1 MKKALE
7 YLYIFSK
14 FSTSLILLIS
24 ILVLVYFFYISFK
37 NQEKSTNDQT
47 EIFYEKLNQ
56 NSEEIYKVLKKVE
69 ITDSALVEIKKL
81 LQKTPEENNLQQINE
96 LNIKIIELNS
106 KLESISID
114 LKEIKTLNTAQQKN
128 EFLASNNK
136 NSILEKNKSQIA
148 KLTIL
153 KFENNLNF
161 TEELSVLQSLNDAK
175 KNHIFEKINLIN
187 LKNYRGNLFLKK
199 TFSKESDIFLKN
211 KIDKNNVITNSLMEF
226 VLVEPSKKNNIKNNE
241 INILKEIIY
250 LLEQKNY
257 NSSYEKITIINDY
270 ENYFS
275 NTINQLKIAMEF
287 IKLIERVS

>member
-69 ITDSALVEIKKL
+69 LTDSALVEIKKL

-128 EFLASNNK
+128 EFLAGNNK

-153 KFENNLNF
+153 KFENNLDF

-211 KIDKNNVITNSLMEF
+211 KIDNNNVITNSLMEL

-257 NSSYEKITIINDY
+257 NSSYEKISIINDY

>member
-24 ILVLVYFFYISFK
+24 ILVVVYFFYISFK

-106 KLESISID
+106 RLESISID
-114 LKEIKTLNTAQQKN
+114 LKEIKTLNNAKQKN
-128 EFLASNNK
+128 ESLASNNK
-136 NSILEKNKSQIA
+136 SSILEKNKSQIA

-153 KFENNLNF
+153 KFENNLDF
-161 TEELSVLQSLNDAK
+161 TEELSVLQNLNDAK

-187 LKNYRGNLFLKK
+187 LKNYRGTLFLKK

-211 KIDKNNVITNSLMEF
+211 KIDNNNVITNSLMEL

-257 NSSYEKITIINDY
+257 NSSYEKISIINDY

-275 NTINQLKIAMEF
+275 NTIKQLKIAMEF

>member
-128 EFLASNNK
+128 EFLAGNNK

-153 KFENNLNF
+153 KFENNLDF
-161 TEELSVLQSLNDAK
+161 TEELSVLQNLNDAK

-211 KIDKNNVITNSLMEF
+211 KIDNNNVITNSLMEL

-257 NSSYEKITIINDY
+257 NSSYEKISIINDY

-275 NTINQLKIAMEF
+275 NTIKQLKIAMEF

>member
-69 ITDSALVEIKKL
+69 LTDSALVEIKKL

-136 NSILEKNKSQIA
+136 SSILEKNKSQIA

-153 KFENNLNF
+153 KFENNLDF
-161 TEELSVLQSLNDAK
+161 IEELSVLQNLNDAK

-211 KIDKNNVITNSLMEF
+211 KIDNNNIITNSLMEL

-257 NSSYEKITIINDY
+257 NSSYEKISIINDY

>member
-175 KNHIFEKINLIN
+175 KKSHI
-187 LKNYRGNLFLKK
+187 
-199 TFSKESDIFLKN
+199 
-211 KIDKNNVITNSLMEF
+211 
-226 VLVEPSKKNNIKNNE
+226 
-241 INILKEIIY
+241 
-250 LLEQKNY
+250 
-257 NSSYEKITIINDY
+257 
-270 ENYFS
+270 
-275 NTINQLKIAMEF
+275 
-287 IKLIERVS
+287 

>member
-153 KFENNLNF
+153 KFENNLDF
-161 TEELSVLQSLNDAK
+161 TEELSVLQNLNDAK

-211 KIDKNNVITNSLMEF
+211 KIDNNNVITNSLMEL

-257 NSSYEKITIINDY
+257 NSSYEKISIINDY

-275 NTINQLKIAMEF
+275 NTIKQLKIAMEF

>member
-69 ITDSALVEIKKL
+69 LTDSSLVEIKKL

-128 EFLASNNK
+128 EFLAGNNK

-153 KFENNLNF
+153 KFENNLDF
-161 TEELSVLQSLNDAK
+161 TEELSVLQNLNDAK

-211 KIDKNNVITNSLMEF
+211 KIDNNNVITNSLMEL

-257 NSSYEKITIINDY
+257 NSSYEKISIINDY

>member
-24 ILVLVYFFYISFK
+24 ILVVVYFFYISFK

-153 KFENNLNF
+153 KFENNLDF
-161 TEELSVLQSLNDAK
+161 TEELSVLQNLNDAK

-211 KIDKNNVITNSLMEF
+211 KIDNNNVITNSLMEL

-257 NSSYEKITIINDY
+257 NSSYEKISIINDY

>member
-69 ITDSALVEIKKL
+69 LTDSALVEIKKL

-128 EFLASNNK
+128 EFLAGNNK

-153 KFENNLNF
+153 KFENNLDF
-161 TEELSVLQSLNDAK
+161 TEELSVLQNLNDAK

-211 KIDKNNVITNSLMEF
+211 KIDNNNVITNSLMEL

-257 NSSYEKITIINDY
+257 NSSYEKISIINDY

>member
-136 NSILEKNKSQIA
+136 SSILEKNKSQIA

-153 KFENNLNF
+153 KFENNLDF
-161 TEELSVLQSLNDAK
+161 TEELSVLQNLNDAK

-211 KIDKNNVITNSLMEF
+211 KIDNNNVITNSLMEL

-257 NSSYEKITIINDY
+257 NSSYEKISIINDY

>member
-81 LQKTPEENNLQQINE
+81 LQKTPEEKNLQQINE

-153 KFENNLNF
+153 KFENNLDF
-161 TEELSVLQSLNDAK
+161 TEELSVLQNLNDAK

-211 KIDKNNVITNSLMEF
+211 KIDNNNVITNSLMEL

-257 NSSYEKITIINDY
+257 NSSYEKISIINDY

>member
-128 EFLASNNK
+128 EFLAGNNK

-153 KFENNLNF
+153 KFENNLDF
-161 TEELSVLQSLNDAK
+161 TEELSVLQNLNDAK

-211 KIDKNNVITNSLMEF
+211 KIDNNNVITNSLMEL

-257 NSSYEKITIINDY
+257 NSSYEKISIINDY